1 MKDLGQGQ
9 AGGVETV
16 RQDEGLDEGLAFLD
30 ELFCLLVVVA
40 GAITWSLLCYLF
52 V

>member
-16 RQDEGLDEGLAFLD
+16 RQDEGLDLGEGVLD
-30 ELFCLLVVVA
+30 QLVCLLVVVA
-40 GAITWSLLCYLF
+40 GAVT
-52 V
+52 